1 MPTNIHFRSV
11 HFSHDFCICR
21 KNRKLVSHPQKL
33 DLFLHNRLFHSGSYI
48 RACQVRA
55 VDFFMPTGKN
65 AQKHNGAYDQM
76 ESSTVLSAEPL
87 CSYAQMTSAKLVI
100 ELPSAE
106 NVCVDHRRR
115 NGPNAVR
122 AGLSQSSG
130 ENLNAENFF
139 EIFKMKLHETL
150 LLLNKNKKFV
160 LKMQSLRAAK
170 RSMRTRPGSDFAWSF
185 YTAKLH
191 IFSFFL
197 KNCRIIRSIL
207 K

>member
-65 AQKHNGAYDQM
+65 AQKHIRRIRADREQRGAERRAALLIRPND
-76 ESSTVLSAEPL
+76 ER
-87 CSYAQMTSAKLVI
+87 KLVT

-115 NGPNAVR
+115 NEPNAVR
-122 AGLSQSSG
+122 AGLSQSFG

-150 LLLNKNKKFV
+150 LLLNKNKKFA

-170 RSMRTRPGSDFAWSF
+170 RSMRARPGSDFAWSF

>member
-1 MPTNIHFRSV
+1 MLKST
-11 HFSHDFCICR
+11 
-21 KNRKLVSHPQKL
+21 
-33 DLFLHNRLFHSGSYI
+33 Y
-48 RACQVRA
+48 
-55 VDFFMPTGKN
+55 
-65 AQKHNGAYDQM
+65 GAYEQM
-76 ESSTVLSAEPL
+76 ESSAVLSAEPL

-115 NGPNAVR
+115 NGPHAVR
-122 AGLSQSSG
+122 AGLSQSFG
-130 ENLNAENFF
+130 ENLNAENF
-139 EIFKMKLHETL
+139 FKMKLHETL

-170 RSMRTRPGSDFAWSF
+170 RSMRARPGSDFAWSF